1 MCHIVYRSTTCT
13 NRACANH
20 KNVRDY
26 LSRGWLQEVFTETLS
41 VVYENIVNKP
51 SPDGDAKEQIGCN
64 LYTYTGNFV
73 GNFQEWASYSSRALM
88 YMVHCEDRYWSWVS
102 SLCGTE
108 SFGGQLDT
116 QYALFLKQQ
125 QKLGSHSASANWDY
139 IAPPINYYYI
149 SVMWLDIDTST
160 STTLQPQWI
169 PFIASA

>member
-1 MCHIVYRSTTCT
+1 MYQQSMCQSQKCEGLPQQRMTPGGIHRNFICG
-13 NRACANH
+13 
-20 KNVRDY
+20 VRKH
-26 LSRGWLQEVFTETLS
+26 
-41 VVYENIVNKP
+41 VNKP

-64 LYTYTGNFV
+64 LYTYSGNFV

-149 SVMWLDIDTST
+149 SVMWLDVDTST